1 MKKVFE
7 PPRDEN
13 MMQAA
18 QDTIPCT
25 RAGGKWVLAATII
38 GSSMAFIDGTVV
50 HVALPVL
57 QAELNATVT
66 GVQWIIESYT
76 LFLAAL
82 ILVGGAL
89 GDLLGRRRI
98 FASGVVLFAAA
109 SIWCGLAP
117 SIEQLIIARGIQGA
131 GGALLVP
138 GSLAIISASYKD
150 EQRGRAIGT
159 WAGFTTITAAL
170 GPVLGGWLIEN
181 ISWRLIFFIN
191 VPLAAVV
198 LGILIRCVPE
208 SRDPSAS
215 VRLDWR
221 GALLAT
227 TGLGA
232 IVYGLIESA
241 PLGLSHPVVLG
252 SLAVGAVALI
262 LFIAVEASSQAAIMP
277 LALFRSRTFSGAN
290 ILTLFLYAAL
300 GAALFFYPFN
310 LIQVQGYSAT
320 AAGAA
325 FLPLVLVIFGLS
337 RWAGGL
343 INRFGARLPLTLGS
357 FIAAT
362 GYVLLAVPGIG
373 GSYWETF
380 FPGIIVLGLGM
391 AISIAPLTS
400 TVMSAVETR
409 QAGLASG
416 INNAV
421 SRMAMLLSIAVT
433 GILILH
439 VFNHDLDSRLAM
451 LEIPPEAKQII
462 DNQRIRLA
470 GAEIPAGLSS
480 KVSAALKH
488 AINESFVT
496 GFRWI
501 MLTAAG
507 LALAGALSAWLMIA
521 GQKPDLRPDKA
532 VSLRQHPN

>member
-1 MKKVFE
+1 
-7 PPRDEN
+7 
-13 MMQAA
+13 
-18 QDTIPCT
+18 
-25 RAGGKWVLAATII
+25 
-38 GSSMAFIDGTVV
+38 MAFIDGTVV

-66 GVQWIIESYT
+66 GVQWVIEAYT

-98 FASGVVLFAAA
+98 FASGVILFAAA
-109 SIWCGLAP
+109 SVWCGLAP
-117 SIEQLIIARGIQGA
+117 NIEQLIIARGVQGA

-191 VPLAAVV
+191 VPLAVVV
-198 LGILIRCVPE
+198 LGILFRFVPE
-208 SRDPSAS
+208 SRDPWAS
-215 VRLDWR
+215 VRLDWW

-232 IVYGLIESA
+232 IVYGLIESS
-241 PLGLSHPVVLG
+241 PLGLRHPVVLA
-252 SLAVGAVALI
+252 SLAVGAVALSM
-262 LFIAVEASSQAAIMP
+262 FIAVEARSRTAMMP
-277 LALFRSRTFSGAN
+277 LGLFRSRTFSGAN

-300 GAALFFYPFN
+300 GATLFFFPFN
-310 LIQVQGYSAT
+310 LIQIQGYSAT

-325 FLPLVLVIFGLS
+325 FLPLVLIIFGLS

-343 INRFGARLPLTLGS
+343 INRFGARLPLTIGP

-391 AISIAPLTS
+391 AISIAPLTA
-400 TVMSAVETR
+400 TVMSAVKSR

-421 SRMAMLLSIAVT
+421 SRIAMLLSIAVT

-439 VFNHDLDSRLAM
+439 VFNHDLDSHLAV
-451 LEIPPEAKQII
+451 LEIPREARQII

-470 GAEIPAGLSS
+470 GAEIPASLGSE
-480 KVSAALKH
+480 VGAALKH
-488 AINESFVT
+488 AIADSFVT

-501 MLTAAG
+501 MFTAAG
-507 LALAGALSAWLMIA
+507 LALASALSAWLMIE
-521 GQKPDLRPDKA
+521 GQRSDLRPGKA
-532 VSLRQHPN
+532 ASLQQP

>member
-1 MKKVFE
+1 
-7 PPRDEN
+7 
-13 MMQAA
+13 
-18 QDTIPCT
+18 
-25 RAGGKWVLAATII
+25 
-38 GSSMAFIDGTVV
+38 
-50 HVALPVL
+50 
-57 QAELNATVT
+57 
-66 GVQWIIESYT
+66 
-76 LFLAAL
+76 
-82 ILVGGAL
+82 
-89 GDLLGRRRI
+89 
-98 FASGVVLFAAA
+98 
-109 SIWCGLAP
+109 
-117 SIEQLIIARGIQGA
+117 
-131 GGALLVP
+131 VP
-138 GSLAIISASYKD
+138 GSLAIISAYYKD

-181 ISWRLIFFIN
+181 LSWRLIFFIN
-191 VPLAAVV
+191 VPLAAAV
-198 LGILIRCVPE
+198 LGILFRYVPE
-208 SRDPSAS
+208 SRNPSPN
-215 VRLDWR
+215 VRLDWW

-227 TGLGA
+227 SGLGA

-241 PLGLSHPVVLG
+241 PLGLSHPMVLG
-252 SLAVGAVALI
+252 SLALGVVALI
-262 LFIAVEASSQAAIMP
+262 MFIAVEASNQAAMMP

-300 GAALFFYPFN
+300 GAALFFFPFN

-325 FLPLVLVIFGLS
+325 FLPLVLIIFGLS

-343 INRFGARLPLTLGS
+343 INRFGARLPLTIGP

-391 AISIAPLTS
+391 AISIAPLTA

-421 SRMAMLLSIAVT
+421 SRMAMLLSIAVM

-439 VFNHDLDSRLAM
+439 VFNDDLDSRLAV
-451 LEIPPEAKQII
+451 LEIPLEAQQII

-480 KVSAALKH
+480 EVSAALKH
-488 AINESFVT
+488 AITGSFVT

-507 LALAGALSAWLMIA
+507 LALASTLSALLLIE
-521 GQKPDLRPDKA
+521 GQRSDLRPDKTA
-532 VSLRQHPN
+532 SLR

>member
-1 MKKVFE
+1 LKKVFE
-7 PPRDEN
+7 PSSDEKTIR
-13 MMQAA
+13 AA
-18 QDTIPCT
+18 QDTIPCA

-98 FASGVVLFAAA
+98 FASGVVIFAAA
-109 SIWCGLAP
+109 SVWCGLAP
-117 SIEQLIIARGIQGA
+117 NIEQLIIARGIQGA

-198 LGILIRCVPE
+198 LGILYRCVPE
-208 SRDPSAS
+208 SHDPSTS
-215 VRLDWR
+215 VRLDWW

-241 PLGLSHPVVLG
+241 PLGLSHPVVLI
-252 SLAVGAVALI
+252 SLAVGVVALI
-262 LFIAVEASSQAAIMP
+262 MFIAVEASSQVAIMP
-277 LALFRSRTFSGAN
+277 LVLFRSRTFSGVN
-290 ILTLFLYAAL
+290 IITFFLYAAL
-300 GAALFFYPFN
+300 GATLFFFPFN

-320 AAGAA
+320 AAGAS

-343 INRFGARLPLTLGS
+343 INRFGARLPLTIGP

-362 GYVLLAVPGIG
+362 GYVLLAVPGVG
-373 GSYWETF
+373 GSFWETF

-391 AISIAPLTS
+391 AISIAPLTA

-421 SRMAMLLSIAVT
+421 SRMAMLLAIAVT
-433 GILILH
+433 GILILY
-439 VFNHDLDSRLAM
+439 VFNHDLDRRVAL
-451 LEIPPEAKQII
+451 LEIPPEVQHFI
-462 DNQRIRLA
+462 DDQRIRLA

-480 KVSAALKH
+480 EVSAALKH
-488 AINESFVT
+488 AIIDSFVT

-507 LALAGALSAWLMIA
+507 LALTSALVAWFTIT
-521 GQKPDLRPDKA
+521 GQRPDLRPDKA
-532 VSLRQHPN
+532 VSLR